1 MAAAAVW
8 KSSVLLTDLEDIHE
22 NLVFN
27 IDKNLSTVSDQNGWI
42 AGDVLDWTKPQDA
55 LPSLQSKK
63 FKVCLCPSNPT
74 YTYRSRLLLRQIQCT
89 TMNILS
95 SSQIW

>member
-8 KSSVLLTDLEDIHE
+8 KSSVILTDLEDIQE

-27 IDKNLSTVSDQNGWI
+27 IDKNLSTVSDQDGWI
-42 AGDVLDWTKPQDA
+42 AGDVLDWRKPQDA

-63 FKVCLCPSNPT
+63 IKVCFCPSNPT
-74 YTYRSRLLLRQIQCT
+74 YTYHYRLLLRQIQCT
-89 TMNILS
+89 MTNTLS

>member
-22 NLVFN
+22 NLIFN

-42 AGDVLDWTKPQDA
+42 ASDVLDWTKPQDA

-63 FKVCLCPSNPT
+63 FKVRVCPSNPT
-74 YTYRSRLLLRQIQCT
+74 HTYRYRLLLRQIQCT
-89 TMNILS
+89 TMNTLS
-95 SSQIW
+95 SSQRW